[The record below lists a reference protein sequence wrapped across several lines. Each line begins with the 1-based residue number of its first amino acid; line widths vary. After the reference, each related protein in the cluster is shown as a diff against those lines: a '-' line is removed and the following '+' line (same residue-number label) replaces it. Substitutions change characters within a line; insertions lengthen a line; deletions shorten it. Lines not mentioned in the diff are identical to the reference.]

1 MEDSGVSIRHEINSI
16 MIAMPTSSY
25 IDVLEDYVEVLTGF
39 KDDAKIIA
47 SSFLLFLDDAARL
60 INYPDCRKINNEVD
74 REAIENFVADNKHIT
89 TLKLGRCTEA
99 VNTFL
104 RALEV
109 NSNFDSSASAML
121 LRIHEELK
129 K

>member
-1 MEDSGVSIRHEINSI
+1 MNSTEYEIKNKNLHLVK
-16 MIAMPTSSY
+16 
-25 IDVLEDYVEVLTGF
+25 IDRDNFWEVIDL
-39 KDDAKIIA
+39 
-47 SSFLLFLDDAARL
+47 R
-60 INYPDCRKINNEVD
+60 VD
-74 REAIENFVADNKHIT
+74 QEQENFVASNKHIT

-109 NSNFDSSASAML
+109 NSNFDASASAML

>member
-1 MEDSGVSIRHEINSI
+1 
-16 MIAMPTSSY
+16 MIGMPTASY
-25 IDVLEDYVEVLTGF
+25 IDVLEDYVDVLTGF
-39 KDDAKIIA
+39 KDDAKIAA
-47 SSFLLFLDDAARL
+47 SAILLFLDDVARL
-60 INYPDCRKINNEVD
+60 SNYPDCRKINNEAD
-74 REAIENFVADNKHIT
+74 REAIENFVASNKHIT

>member
-1 MEDSGVSIRHEINSI
+1 MQDMGCWIHIPSKKNKR
-16 MIAMPTSSY
+16 T
-25 IDVLEDYVEVLTGF
+25 
-39 KDDAKIIA
+39 
-47 SSFLLFLDDAARL
+47 
-60 INYPDCRKINNEVD
+60 
-74 REAIENFVADNKHIT
+74 IERFVATNKQIT

-109 NSNFDSSASAML
+109 NSNFDSTASAML